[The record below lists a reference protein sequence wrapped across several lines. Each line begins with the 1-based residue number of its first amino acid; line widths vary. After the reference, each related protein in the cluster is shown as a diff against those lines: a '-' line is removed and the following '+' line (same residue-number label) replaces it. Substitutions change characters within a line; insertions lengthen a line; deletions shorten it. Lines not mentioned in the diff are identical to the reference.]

1 MLQKVRVNEV
11 RKWCKDNLGVNDV
24 DKKESVLT
32 EALREIGCKINSIYD
47 VTSCDELRKY
57 LSELILHRHTTQI
70 KNSREY
76 LEVVE
81 CLLGYIEWLENEN
94 ASSAHKS
101 SKNKLLKERDK
112 TIDSLTVA
120 YYLSRVDKEAL
131 KQLGYTNYTDAFKKL
146 ATILGQ
152 KASTIK
158 NMRDEFDPYFDNG
171 RKGWYQRELRGTRKE
186 VFDMY
191 SSVSD
196 RKLAEVVKDILAL
209 YSGETSAK
217 VEQPH
222 TRIKIGSNNMK
233 EIRSRKR

>member
-1 MLQKVRVNEV
+1 MQSISFDEF
-11 RKWCKDNLGVNDV
+11 RKWCKENLGLKDA

-32 EALREIGCKINSIYD
+32 EALKIIGYKINSVFD
-47 VTSCDELRKY
+47 VRECDELRRY
-57 LSELILHRHTTQI
+57 LSELILRRQEI
-70 KNSREY
+70 KSQSSREY
-76 LEVVE
+76 FDAVE
-81 CLLGYIEWLENEN
+81 CLLGYIEWLETQNI
-94 ASSAHKS
+94 ASAGGDRQ
-101 SKNKLLKERDK
+101 NDILKDRNK

-131 KQLGYTNYTDAFKKL
+131 KQLGYPNYAEAFKKL
-146 ATILGQ
+146 AAILDQ

-191 SSVSD
+191 ASVSD
-196 RKLAEVVKDILAL
+196 RKLTELVKDILVL
-209 YSGETSAK
+209 YSGETADK
-217 VEQPH
+217 VEPPH

-233 EIRSRKR
+233 EIRSRKK